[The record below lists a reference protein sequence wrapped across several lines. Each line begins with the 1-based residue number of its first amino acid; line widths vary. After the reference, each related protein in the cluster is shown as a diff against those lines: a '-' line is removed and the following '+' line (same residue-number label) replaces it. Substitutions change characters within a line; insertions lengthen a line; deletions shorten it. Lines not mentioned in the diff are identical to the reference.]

1 METVIL
7 VSVLSTLGVVA
18 IAVAFVVMFKKL
30 NNKVDV
36 NEQNNYDI
44 EFQDIHREL
53 DDLSNNLNRRIDE
66 SENQQGSEL
75 ENIYLNVSRRI
86 DDLEQNQNQGLAS
99 THDDLSKLIDEL
111 RNGFS
116 IEFDNVNRTVDSRC
130 DKLYDLI
137 PKEDKVI

>member
-86 DDLEQNQNQGLAS
+86 DESENQQGSELENIYLNVS
-99 THDDLSKLIDEL
+99 RRIDESL
-111 RNGFS
+111 RF
-116 IEFDNVNRTVDSRC
+116 TDSRC
-130 DKLYDLI
+130 DKLYAEMHNLNT
-137 PKEDKVI
+137 

>member
-7 VSVLSTLGVVA
+7 VSVLSTLGIVA

-53 DDLSNNLNRRIDE
+53 DNITNDVNRRIDE
-66 SENQQGSEL
+66 MDNNHGNEFGQ
-75 ENIYLNVSRRI
+75 IY
-86 DDLEQNQNQGLAS
+86 S
-99 THDDLSKLIDEL
+99 TI
-111 RNGFS
+111 
-116 IEFDNVNRTVDSRC
+116 DSRC

-137 PKEDKVI
+137 TTKKK